1 MVHGMEKEVM
11 DLLKGISQDAH
22 GSRADRA
29 KRQTLE
35 QKRVRALII
44 KDRVFD
50 ARISQIFAEM
60 LGSVYHTD
68 NDYIEDQHEQTVRFP
83 LHMS

>member
-1 MVHGMEKEVM
+1 MEKEVM
-11 DLLKGISQDAH
+11 DLLKRIPQDAC
-22 GSRADRA
+22 GSKADRA
-29 KRQTLE
+29 KKQVLE
-35 QKRVRALII
+35 RKRARALII

-60 LGSVYHTD
+60 LRSVCHTD
-68 NDYIEDQHEQTVRFP
+68 NDYIEDQYEQTVRFP

>member
-1 MVHGMEKEVM
+1 MEKEVM
-11 DLLKGISQDAH
+11 DQVKCIPQDAR

-29 KRQTLE
+29 KRQALE
-35 QKRVRALII
+35 RKRARALII

-60 LGSVYHTD
+60 LGSVCHTD
-68 NDYIEDQHEQTVRFP
+68 NHYIEDQHEQTVRFP